1 MTSTLT
7 PSNIRHLAAPGA
19 LFHSPVAIPLRL
31 AVTMLAERNIGQP
44 KTAPDRPRLVAISR
58 IPYRRQRGWGYAVT
72 TLNAVHYYYIVSEVL
87 SNLSHEELQVNR
99 LLG

>member
-31 AVTMLAERNIGQP
+31 AVAMLAERNIGQP
-44 KTAPDRPRLVAISR
+44 KPLGPRFDAISR
-58 IPYRRQRGWGYAVT
+58 TPYRQRGSGMP
-72 TLNAVHYYYIVSEVL
+72 
-87 SNLSHEELQVNR
+87 
-99 LLG
+99 